1 MATICLYGAASDRIS
16 DDYRDDVFALG
27 AEMGK
32 RGHKM
37 IYGAGATGLM
47 GAAARGMDSVGGH
60 VIGVTPHFMHE
71 LEPVYDCTE
80 LINTETM
87 AERKNIMEKYGEA
100 FVIVPGG
107 IGTFDEFFQVL
118 TLKELGR
125 LGKKPIVLFNVDGYY
140 NPWLM
145 PSVMVSSAA
154 LFVLAPWSCSMC
166 ATLQLQFL
174 ISSKKNLQCNTKP
187 HRISGGVLLFTLLF
201 LHFCDVHQVMIHLLA
216 YTLFCVFTPLHTAQ
230 IVVICD
236 KSAFLAWHLGIN

>member
-27 AEMGK
+27 AEMGT
-32 RGHKM
+32 RGHRL

-125 LGKKPIVLFNVDGYY
+125 LGNKPIVLFNVDGYY
-140 NPWLM
+140 NPLVDAIRYGFKRGFIR
-145 PSVMVSSAA
+145 PGA
-154 LFVLAPWSCSMC
+154 LELFHVCDTPAEVLDIIEKEIAE
-166 ATLQLQFL
+166 
-174 ISSKKNLQCNTKP
+174 
-187 HRISGGVLLFTLLF
+187 
-201 LHFCDVHQVMIHLLA
+201 
-216 YTLFCVFTPLHTAQ
+216 
-230 IVVICD
+230 
-236 KSAFLAWHLGIN
+236 